1 MDIINTN
8 ESGKFNPGIEALKTL
23 RSVLITQ
30 VSSTKDFKEL
40 ILEIDEC
47 INKIEESGITLQTEI
62 DEITEMVYKEIGRLP
77 NK

>member
-47 INKIEESGITLQTEI
+47 INKIKESGITLQTEI